1 MRLSRTVRYIVYAGL
16 LCFATFPAYSDTLTW
31 VGCGITKK
39 AFMAELSK
47 AYQRE
52 TGTEI
57 QLSGGGA
64 TKGIRQVAAN
74 KVDIG
79 GSCRNKLWGYTAER
93 SVQFHPVAW
102 DALVVITHKKNP
114 VNDISLE
121 DLRAIYKG
129 KITNWKLL
137 GGTNQPIEL
146 LIRKGKISGVG
157 HAIREYLFAAPN
169 MEFASDNIFP
179 SSGPLEQ
186 AVGNNLNSLAITGVS
201 SARKR
206 NVKILKLEGKSP
218 SYENIKSGA
227 YLLYRPLY
235 LVTNL
240 RGTNRAKV
248 MKFIQFANSPLGRE
262 VIRHNGVVPYMDGL
276 HLAGKLHQQQRASRK
291 MRLDR
296 LRQDEN

>member
-1 MRLSRTVRYIVYAGL
+1 MYPTVRQFVLTCL
-16 LCFATFPAYSDTLTW
+16 LCLTLSPAYSNTLTW

-39 AFMAELSK
+39 AFMAELSH

-52 TGTEI
+52 TQTEI

-79 GSCRNKLWGYTAER
+79 GSCRNKLWNDPAEK

-114 VNDISLE
+114 INNISLQ
-121 DLRAIYKG
+121 DLKAVYTG
-129 KITNWKLL
+129 KITNWTQL
-137 GGTNQPIEL
+137 GGNDQPVDL

-157 HAIREYLFAAPN
+157 HTIREYLFAAPN
-169 MEFASDNIFP
+169 MDFASDIMFP

-186 AVGNNLNSLAITGVS
+186 ETENNLNSLAITGVS

-206 NVKILKLEGKSP
+206 NVKILNLEGKAP
-218 SYENIKSGA
+218 TYENIKSGT

-235 LVTNL
+235 LVSNF
-240 RGTNRAKV
+240 RSTNRSEV
-248 MKFIQFANSPLGRE
+248 MKFIRFANSPLGRE
-262 VIRHNGVVPYMDGL
+262 VIRHNGVVPYLDGL
-276 HLAGKLHQQQRASRK
+276 HLVNKLNQQRRISRR
-291 MRLDR
+291 MRLER
-296 LRQDEN
+296 RRSNKN